1 MSQAVAGVLLA
12 QPMDERGQRGAIVNI
27 ASIAALGGI
36 PARNAYSA
44 AKAGMLGLSMGLAL
58 EVAKQG
64 ITVNSVAPGWIATG
78 SSTDEERHAAE
89 YTPLGRAGR
98 PDEVAAAVAFL
109 ASPEASYITG
119 EVLVVD
125 GGNCLIENKAP

>member
-1 MSQAVAGVLLA
+1 MS
-12 QPMDERGQRGAIVNI
+12 
-27 ASIAALGGI
+27 
-36 PARNAYSA
+36 
-44 AKAGMLGLSMGLAL
+44 LAL
-58 EVAKQG
+58 EVGKQG

-78 SSTDEERHAAE
+78 SSTEEEQHAGA
-89 YTPLGRAGR
+89 YTPIGRAGR
-98 PDEVAAAVAFL
+98 PEEVAAAVAFL

>member
-1 MSQAVAGVLLA
+1 
-12 QPMDERGQRGAIVNI
+12 
-27 ASIAALGGI
+27 
-36 PARNAYSA
+36 
-44 AKAGMLGLSMGLAL
+44 MLGLSMGLAL

-64 ITVNSVAPGWIATG
+64 ITVNSVAPGWIGTG
-78 SSTDEERHAAE
+78 SSTDEERHAAA
-89 YTPLGRAGR
+89 YTPVGRAGR
-98 PDEVAAAVAFL
+98 PEEVAAAVAFL